1 MLVKDE
7 LYTTQLYIYF
17 LVKKVDVVY
26 LAHNYFENWHDSFF
40 TPGRLYNYLFVRW

>member
-1 MLVKDE
+1 MHVKDE

-26 LAHNYFENWHDSFF
+26 LAHNYFKNWHDSFF